1 LYAAAQRLPALRF
14 RKSTSYHIASNRR
27 FCYNFAL
34 VLGLMV
40 GRNSAA
46 ERVGMAGEQLE
57 LGDDDRSITLKRAW
71 GRAVSSLASVINKA
85 AFEGYI
91 RPIQPVSYDDGV
103 VTLGVASAWAR
114 EWLKKY
120 LPDIRAALEEHLCS
134 PLDIRFTLITPEE
147 RPLFGSAPTTVQ
159 PEESARPFASARA
172 PVLPAMDAVAS
183 LPLNEDYTFDRFV
196 VGKSNRLAHAG
207 AAAVAG
213 SPGTVYNP
221 LFIYGS
227 SGLGKTH
234 LLHAIGHSARER
246 DPRLRVALIDGETFT
261 QRYVGALRDKKMD
274 LFRSYFR
281 SMDIWLVDDIQF
293 IAGREQT
300 KEEFYHTFNALYQSS
315 RQIVIASDR
324 SPRELRTTDERLRS
338 RFESG
343 LIADVNA
350 PELETRAAI
359 LEQRCDSED
368 WAVPKEV
375 LFYIADAIQ
384 SNVRTLQGALTKLVA
399 YSSIMRTDPSIE
411 VAQSVLGE
419 YYIDRPLPGHAR
431 KDVPVDMILQ
441 VTADEFGT
449 TVETLRGERRDKET
463 VKARQVAMYLCR
475 EICSMPLA
483 QIGAALGGRDHTTAQ
498 RGIARLEG
506 ILLFDR
512 PLHARVQSVKN
523 RLER

>member
-1 LYAAAQRLPALRF
+1 
-14 RKSTSYHIASNRR
+14 
-27 FCYNFAL
+27 
-34 VLGLMV
+34 
-40 GRNSAA
+40 
-46 ERVGMAGEQLE
+46 MAGEQLE

-71 GRAVSSLASVINKA
+71 GRALVTLASSINKA

-91 RPIQPVSYDDGV
+91 RPIQPVGYADGAA
-103 VTLGVASAWAR
+103 TLGVASAWAR

-120 LPDIRAALEEHLCS
+120 TPEIRAALEEHLVA
-134 PLDIRFTLITPEE
+134 PIEIRFILITPDD
-147 RPLFGSAPTTVQ
+147 RPVFGGPPATTESSESADKPAEPAPT
-159 PEESARPFASARA
+159 ARRTPA
-172 PVLPAMDAVAS
+172 LPALDAVPS
-183 LPLNEDYTFDRFV
+183 VPLNPDYTFDQFV

-207 AAAVAG
+207 AVAVAG

-234 LLHAIGHSARER
+234 LLHAIGLAARER
-246 DPRLRVALIDGETFT
+246 DPRARIALVDGESFT
-261 QRYVGALRDKKMD
+261 ERYVASLREKKMD

-281 SMDIWLVDDIQF
+281 SMDLWLVDDIQF
-293 IAGREQT
+293 IAGRDQT
-300 KEEFYHTFNALYQSS
+300 KEEFFHTFNALYQSG

-359 LEQRCDSED
+359 LEQRCEAENWTISR
-368 WAVPKEV
+368 EV
-375 LFYIADAIQ
+375 LYYIADSIQ

-399 YSSIMRTDPSIE
+399 YASIMRTSPSIE

-419 YYIDRPLPGHAR
+419 YYIDRPLPGYVR

-441 VTADEFGT
+441 ATAEEFGT
-449 TVETLRGERRDKET
+449 SMEALRGERRDKET

-475 EICSMPLA
+475 ELCSMPLA

-498 RGIARLEG
+498 RGIAKLES
-506 ILLFDR
+506 IILFDR
-512 PLHARVQSVKN
+512 ALHARLQAVKN

>member
-1 LYAAAQRLPALRF
+1 
-14 RKSTSYHIASNRR
+14 
-27 FCYNFAL
+27 
-34 VLGLMV
+34 
-40 GRNSAA
+40 
-46 ERVGMAGEQLE
+46 MAGEQLE

-71 GRAVSSLASVINKA
+71 SRALVTLASLINKA

-91 RPIQPVSYDDGV
+91 RPIQPIGYSDGTA
-103 VTLGVASAWAR
+103 TLGVASAWAR

-120 LPDIRAALEEHLCS
+120 LPDIKSALEEHLGS
-134 PLDIRFTLITPEE
+134 PLEIRFTLITPDE
-147 RPLFGSAPTTVQ
+147 RPVFGGAQAKQDSTAETAAPT
-159 PEESARPFASARA
+159 SARA
-172 PVLPAMDAVAS
+172 PAVPPLGAVPS
-183 LPLNEDYTFDRFV
+183 VPLNEEYTFDRFV
-196 VGKSNRLAHAG
+196 IGKSNRLAHAG
-207 AAAVAG
+207 AMAVAA
-213 SPGTVYNP
+213 SPGAVYNP
-221 LFIYGS
+221 LFIYGG

-234 LLHAIGHSARER
+234 LLHAIANAALER
-246 DPRLRVALIDGETFT
+246 DPKTRITLVDGESFT
-261 QRYVGALRDKKMD
+261 ERYVAALREKKME

-281 SMDIWLVDDIQF
+281 SMDLWLVDDIQF
-293 IAGREQT
+293 IAGKEQT
-300 KEEFYHTFNALYQSS
+300 KEEFFHTFNALYQSG

-359 LEQRCDSED
+359 LEQRCDAENWTIPRD
-368 WAVPKEV
+368 V

-399 YSSIMRTDPSIE
+399 YASIMRTSPSIE

-419 YYIDRPLPGHAR
+419 YYIDRPLPGYVR
-431 KDVPVDMILQ
+431 KDVPVEMILQ
-441 VTADEFGT
+441 ATAEEFGT
-449 TVETLRGERRDKET
+449 SIEALRGERRDKET

-475 EICSMPLA
+475 DLCSMPLA

-498 RGIARLEG
+498 RGIAKLEG

-512 PLHARVQSVKN
+512 PLHARVQAVKN